1 MEEMKKVKGIYVKLL
16 LCAVIIF
23 AVGAAFILSDL
34 YSKVGDLE
42 HDMMHLKG
50 VKKSPVCNR

>member
-1 MEEMKKVKGIYVKLL
+1 MKKVKGIYVKLL